1 MNRGFA
7 VICFTVALDA
17 VGVGLVLPILP
28 GLLRSLGHG
37 GDLELH
43 YGLLLSA
50 YALMQ
55 FLCSPILG
63 ALSDRFG
70 RRVVLL
76 VSLAGGAV
84 DYMIMAATPFLW
96 LLYATRIVAGI
107 TGANMAVASAYIADI
122 TTPEDRGK
130 RFGQMSAAFG
140 IGFIAGPVLGGW
152 MGMLHLRAPF
162 VLASAL
168 CAANFVMGYFFLPE
182 SSPLALR
189 HEKPAWSWRATN
201 PFLALHGA
209 FSLPR
214 LRPFLIIYG
223 VLAIIGQVGASI
235 WVIYGQDRYHW
246 STAVVGVSLAMFGLF
261 HAGAQAFLPG
271 PLIKRLGERWA
282 AMVAMLVD
290 GAAYVWVGLA
300 TKGWMVLASTPVFC
314 VGGIAVPALQALMT
328 QEVDE
333 DDQGQLQGNIAALT
347 SLAGVVAP
355 VGFTALY
362 VATKSTLPGAV
373 WLAGASLYVI
383 CIGMLIAGRH
393 PKEQSAQTG

>member
-37 GDLELH
+37 GDLEWH

-63 ALSDRFG
+63 ALSDRYG
-70 RRVVLL
+70 RRMVLL

-122 TTPEDRGK
+122 TSPEERGK
-130 RFGQMSAAFG
+130 RFGQMNAAFG
-140 IGFIAGPVLGGW
+140 LGFIAGPVLGGW
-152 MGMLHLRAPF
+152 MGELHLRAPF
-162 VLASAL
+162 VLASLL
-168 CAANFVMGYFFLPE
+168 CAANLVMGYFFLPE
-182 SSPLALR
+182 SSPMVLR
-189 HEKPAWSWRATN
+189 KARPAWSWRGVN
-201 PFLALHGA
+201 PFMAMHGA
-209 FSLPR
+209 FSNQG
-214 LRPFLIIYG
+214 LRPL
-223 VLAIIGQVGASI
+223 LAIYAIVAVIGQVGAAI

-246 STAVVGVSLAMFGLF
+246 STLVVGVSLTLFGLF
-261 HAGAQAFLPG
+261 HAGAQALLPG
-271 PLIKRLGERWA
+271 PLIHRIGERWA
-282 AMVAMLVD
+282 AFIAMVVD

-300 TKGWMVLASTPVFC
+300 TKGWLVLVSSPVFC
-314 VGGIAVPALQALMT
+314 IGGVAIPALQALMT
-328 QEVDE
+328 QEVHE
-333 DDQGQLQGNIAALT
+333 DDQGQLQGNLAALN
-347 SLAGVVAP
+347 SLAGIAGPLGV
-355 VGFTALY
+355 TSLY
-362 VATKSTLPGAV
+362 AATKAWMPGFV
-373 WLAGASLYVI
+373 WIAGGSLYTV
-383 CIGMLIAGRH
+383 CIALLIVSRH
-393 PKEQSAQTG
+393 PPKQSAQTG